1 MAEEDWFREFGH
13 SVTLFVNGE
22 GIREMG
28 PQGERRTDSSFLL
41 LFNAHWEP
49 VVFRLPGPEFGQKWT
64 TVLETHDEGP
74 KDPTVV
80 EAGESLLVPER
91 SLVVLDRTI

>member
-1 MAEEDWFREFGH
+1 MEEEDWWRVFGH

-22 GIREMG
+22 GIRELG
-28 PQGERRTDSSFLL
+28 PQGERRTDTSFLL

-49 VVFRLPGPEFGQKWT
+49 VEFTLPGPEFGQKWT
-64 TVLETHDEGP
+64 TVLETYDEGP
-74 KDPTVV
+74 REPRVA
-80 EAGESLLVPER
+80 EAGETLLVRER